1 MGNIDELEHIIGINP
16 EKRLGERVGNYL
28 LTGWLGRGALAD
40 VYLGEHIYLKRPCA
54 IKMLHVHLSEKA
66 MKAFLN
72 EACTIAGL
80 DHPHIV
86 QVLDYGVENGT
97 PFLVM
102 AYAPNG
108 SVRQR
113 FPEGMRV
120 PLEQIVPLVQQMASA
135 LDYAH
140 QQRLIHRDIKPEN
153 ILLEAQD
160 QALLSDFGLVLVAQ
174 SIHTQAVTTTTGT
187 ILYMAPEM
195 LEGKVHFASDQYALG
210 IMTYEWLCG
219 QCPFTGSFI
228 QVATQHVVAPPP
240 SLCERVPDLPPS
252 VEHVVFKA
260 LAKDRA
266 QRYENVIAF
275 ANALQ
280 DACKDVLSINDNIS
294 IPQSSFPL
302 SERQL
307 EPRETPTIAQT
318 LLPLGLDTNVLS
330 EKQASSESVSGSSFS
345 FHTASD
351 RDIPLTR
358 RTQHNRSKLLLHSR
372 GKALRLMVLLCVIGA
387 AVASAFWVARTP
399 TLITSSPST
408 QKMMQVVDLTETT
421 DRPTA
426 QPSMQAQA
434 TNIPRVQPSMQ
445 ATSISIVPLSSPIP
459 ASTIAPTPSP
469 PVSYEAEATNNTLAH
484 GATVVNCPGG
494 VCSGGQRVGYIG
506 LNSGN
511 AGTLQFN
518 NVNKNVGGRYTLTIY
533 YLIAGSDTVVL
544 YISVNGGSAVALN
557 VTQTPNGDTVGTA
570 NITISLNAGSNTIK
584 ISNPSNAAPDIDRI
598 VV

>member
-16 EKRLGERVGNYL
+16 EKRLGERVGNYH

-40 VYLGEHIYLKRPCA
+40 VYLGEHIYLKRQCA

-86 QVLDYGVENGT
+86 RVLDYGVENGT

-108 SVRQR
+108 SMRQR

-140 QQRLIHRDIKPEN
+140 QHRLIHRDVKPEN
-153 ILLEAQD
+153 ILLGAPD

-174 SIHTQAVTTTTGT
+174 SIHTQAVTATIGT

-219 QCPFTGSFI
+219 QYPFTGSTI
-228 QVATQHVVAPPP
+228 QVATQHVLAPPP
-240 SLCERVPDLPPS
+240 SLCERVPDLPSS

-280 DACKDVLSINDNIS
+280 ASCKDAISINDNIS
-294 IPQSSFPL
+294 MPQSSFPL
-302 SERQL
+302 SKRQL
-307 EPRETPTIAQT
+307 EPHETPTIAQT
-318 LLPLGLDTNVLS
+318 LLPLELDTNVLS
-330 EKQASSESVSGSSFS
+330 EKQASSESASGSSFS

-358 RTQHNRSKLLLHSR
+358 RTQRNRSKLLLHNR
-372 GKALRLMVLLCVIGA
+372 GKALRLMVLLSVIGA
-387 AVASAFWVARTP
+387 AVASAFWVARIP
-399 TLITSSPST
+399 TLITRSPST
-408 QKMMQVVDLTETT
+408 QKMMQVDLTETT
-421 DRPTA
+421 HRLTA
-426 QPSMQAQA
+426 QPSMQA
-434 TNIPRVQPSMQ
+434 TVQPSIQ
-445 ATSISIVPLSSPIP
+445 TTSIPIVQPSSPKP
-459 ASTIAPTPSP
+459 APTIAPAPSP

-506 LNSGN
+506 LNNGN

-533 YLIAGSDTVVL
+533 YLIAGSDTLVL

-584 ISNPSNAAPDIDRI
+584 FSNPSNAAPDIDRI